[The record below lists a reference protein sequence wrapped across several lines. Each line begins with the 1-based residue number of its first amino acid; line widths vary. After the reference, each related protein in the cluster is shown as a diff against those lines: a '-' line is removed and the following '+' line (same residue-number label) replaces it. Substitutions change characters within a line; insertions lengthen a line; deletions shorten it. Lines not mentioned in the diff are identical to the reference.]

1 MIVKIR
7 VDLDNIVAMET
18 DNSLYHNSQ
27 FEFLFIF
34 VDLTQF
40 ISNNKSIYKMFLEI
54 TFDCQENYDRP
65 LNLYF

>member
-7 VDLDNIVAMET
+7 VDLDNSVAMAT
-18 DNSLYHNSQ
+18 DNSILYIIILNLN
-27 FEFLFIF
+27 FY

-40 ISNNKSIYKMFLEI
+40 ISYNKSNYKMFLEI
-54 TFDCQENYDRP
+54 TFECQENYDRP

>member
-7 VDLDNIVAMET
+7 VDLDNSVAMATE
-18 DNSLYHNSQ
+18 NAILYIIILNLN
-27 FEFLFIF
+27 FF

-40 ISNNKSIYKMFLEI
+40 ISYNKSNYKMFLEI

>member
-1 MIVKIR
+1 MSVKIR
-7 VDLDNIVAMET
+7 VDLDNSVAMAT
-18 DNSLYHNSQ
+18 DNSILYIIILNLN
-27 FEFLFIF
+27 FY

-40 ISNNKSIYKMFLEI
+40 ISYNKSNYKMFLEI

>member
-7 VDLDNIVAMET
+7 VDLDNSVAMAT

-27 FEFLFIF
+27 FIF
-34 VDLTQF
+34 FYVHLTQF
-40 ISNNKSIYKMFLEI
+40 ISYNKSNYKMFLEI

>member
-7 VDLDNIVAMET
+7 VDLDNSVAMET

-27 FEFLFIF
+27 FEFLY

-40 ISNNKSIYKMFLEI
+40 ISYNKSNYKMFLEI
-54 TFDCQENYDRP
+54 TLDCQENYDRP